1 MASKFIALGVSCL
14 ALAAAG
20 VWRGLCF
27 SDLSAVENMYSI
39 VAQLMSRPQYL
50 YNLSGIEHFRERSD
64 LAMNDFLLRESQPVA
79 FRASYSLHASYQS
92 SAEEDGKEPWAV
104 APKASED
111 TLLYD
116 EMYREH
122 KLHAPTDPAS
132 VIIHRPHSFG
142 KGVPAQLVPP
152 HPLEPPKSNQ
162 QKNLTTV
169 EQKKTIGIS
178 LYAPITC
185 SAAPKLNKSS
195 HPYFRYTLSSYI
207 FAVAVVFLSLLL
219 CSLLRIPLSEV
230 CLRRLLVVLSTSNRA
245 FFSCCSVLSHTQG
258 NRKSGLRP
266 VLFFLHGG
274 GLVSLSSAAYD
285 KLLRRMANL
294 MGEADGLVISVDYR
308 LAPEHKFPIPMEDCL
323 FAISFVIQHAEAYG
337 IDRKKI
343 AMIGDSAGGALVASV
358 LGEGLRLPQ
367 KYPWIHDVQ
376 HASLIYPSLCR
387 GCPTRSHLLYGNK
400 NSLSND
406 IWFGLAH
413 TQTLGPALDWRQTPF
428 SIPSKILSQFPPTSL
443 VLFTHDIQYEIGIL
457 FHERLRRAGVSTS
470 LFVAPGMHAFF
481 GSDAWSSFGT
491 KTVEWAI
498 GRILDGFL
506 RPHGKGE
513 SKGTQK
519 EHSKRQ
525 QDETQKQTL

>member
-1 MASKFIALGVSCL
+1 
-14 ALAAAG
+14 
-20 VWRGLCF
+20 
-27 SDLSAVENMYSI
+27 MYSI

-195 HPYFRYTLSSYI
+195 Q
-207 FAVAVVFLSLLL
+207 
-219 CSLLRIPLSEV
+219 
-230 CLRRLLVVLSTSNRA
+230 
-245 FFSCCSVLSHTQG
+245 SVLPCQQNHEALLETIKQTEKIQG
-258 NRKSGLRP
+258 VFDFRVQVEVLQLVEKAAGHVSQATRLRP